1 MNDRH
6 RGERSRPNLGAS
18 GPLAYDSAMLSW
30 DYVDSR
36 MRDAQN
42 YWIASAGE
50 DGRPHA
56 VPVWG
61 AWLADVFYF
70 VGTGRKV
77 RNLRANPRA
86 VVHLE
91 SGDDVVLIEGSFK
104 EIGQPS
110 RDLLRQVDEEFIRKY
125 KTYRPS
131 EHLNDRNKSSFPPE
145 GLFAVFPQLV
155 IAWSG
160 MASDATRWKFPARQ

>member
-1 MNDRH
+1 MDDRYS
-6 RGERSRPNLGAS
+6 GERGRPNLGAS
-18 GPLAYDSAMLSW
+18 GPLAYDGAMLSW

-36 MRDAQN
+36 MRDALN
-42 YWIASAGE
+42 YWIASAGV

-56 VPVWG
+56 VPIWG
-61 AWLADVFYF
+61 AWLEDVFYF
-70 VGTGRKV
+70 VGTGRKI
-77 RNLRANPRA
+77 RNLRANPQA

-91 SGDDVVLIEGSFK
+91 SGDDVVLIEGRFE
-104 EIGQPS
+104 EIRRPS
-110 RDLLRQVDEEFIRKY
+110 RELLQSVDEAFIRKY

-131 EHLNDRNKSSFPPE
+131 EHLDGRSKSSFPPE

-160 MASDATRWKFPARQ
+160 MASDATRWRIPAR

>member
-1 MNDRH
+1 MKDRYCS
-6 RGERSRPNLGAS
+6 ERSRPNLGAS
-18 GPLAYDSAMLSW
+18 GPLAYDSDMLSW

-36 MRDAQN
+36 MRDSVN
-42 YWIASAGE
+42 YWIASTGS

-61 AWLADVFYF
+61 AWLQDVFYF

-77 RNLRANPRA
+77 RNLRVNPHA

-91 SGDDVVLIEGSFK
+91 SGDDVVLIEGSFE
-104 EIGQPS
+104 EISLPS
-110 RDLLRQVDEEFIRKY
+110 QELLRQVDEEFVRKY

-131 EHLNDRNKSSFPPE
+131 EHLNDRTKSSFPPD
-145 GLFAVFPQLV
+145 GLFAVLPQLV

-160 MASDATRWKFPARQ
+160 MASDATRWRIPAR

>member
-131 EHLNDRNKSSFPPE
+131 EHLNDRSKSNFPPE
-145 GLFAVFPQLV
+145 GLFAVMPQLV

-160 MASDATRWKFPARQ
+160 MASDATRWKFRARQ

>member
-1 MNDRH
+1 MDDRYS
-6 RGERSRPNLGAS
+6 GERSRPNLGAS
-18 GPLAYDSAMLSW
+18 GPVAYDGAMLSW

-36 MRDAQN
+36 MRDSLN
-42 YWIASAGE
+42 YWIASSGV

-61 AWLADVFYF
+61 AWLEDVFYF
-70 VGTGRKV
+70 VGTGRKI
-77 RNLRANPRA
+77 RNLRANPQA

-91 SGDDVVLIEGSFK
+91 SGDDVVLIEGRFE
-104 EIGQPS
+104 EIRRPS
-110 RDLLRQVDEEFIRKY
+110 RELLQNVDEAFVRKY

-131 EHLNDRNKSSFPPE
+131 EHLDGRSKSSFPPE

-160 MASDATRWKFPARQ
+160 MASDATRWRIRAR